1 MKRQLNQEIVNYLN
15 NQSDF
20 VTSDQIA
27 LALNVSKA
35 TVTRRIVEINQ
46 SKEGGCQP
54 ILSERGRGYKLSP
67 GIILRLEDRAEESI
81 AEERCNEI
89 IKELLFASPKRLRT
103 YELYE
108 KFYVSESVIAKDR
121 TIIAD
126 KLAKWH
132 LVLVRSNRHMSIS
145 GTEKNIR
152 SAIME
157 TVLNLNQTTDISAL
171 EEYCKGINNGDDFLF
186 TIQQIEYASTALD
199 MVINYPYNISL
210 FAHIYVLIERI
221 RLYRHLSLHE
231 STPSLLYEEKMFS
244 PEIYSVCKKIVD
256 NIGIYVGIIPD
267 ESEVVYLFEYLS
279 TARISNEEKKE
290 IDVSISSQIAHTYIE
305 KVSVIL
311 NQTFST
317 ELHRELENH
326 IVYLVQRLLNQIY
339 LPNALLNDIQVEYES
354 IFRAVCESSVYVSK
368 EFSLPEISR
377 DESGFIS
384 LYFAKYIELERK
396 KINAYIVCTT
406 GIGTS
411 ELIAVKIRKSFPT
424 INIVGITSNTA
435 IQKIVECMDEQIDLL
450 ITTIPIS
457 QKLDIPIVL
466 VSSILTSRDIESVN
480 HFLEEMNNG

>member
-1 MKRQLNQEIVNYLN
+1 MKRQLNKEIINYLN
-15 NQSDF
+15 HQSDF
-20 VTSDQIA
+20 VTSEQIA
-27 LALNVSKA
+27 FALDVSKA
-35 TVTRRIVEINQ
+35 TVTRRILEINAQ
-46 SKEGGCQP
+46 KEGVCQP

-67 GIILRLEDRAEESI
+67 GTFIRLEDSTEESV

-89 IKELLFASPKRLRT
+89 IKELLFAAPKRLRT

-121 TIIAD
+121 IIISS

-132 LVLVRSNRHMSIS
+132 LDLVRSNRHMSIS
-145 GTEKNIR
+145 GSEKDIR
-152 SAIME
+152 AAIMGI
-157 TVLNLNQTTDISAL
+157 VLNLNQTTDISAL

-186 TIQQIEYASTALD
+186 TIQQIEYASTALG
-199 MVINYPYNISL
+199 MIINYPYNISL

-221 RLYRHLSLHE
+221 RLYHHLSLHD
-231 STPSLLYEEKMFS
+231 TTTSLLYEEKMFS

-256 NIGIYVGIIPD
+256 NIGLYIGIIPD

-279 TARISNEEKKE
+279 TARILNEEKDE
-290 IDVSISSQIAHTYIE
+290 NDVTISSQIAHTYIE
-305 KVSVIL
+305 RVSVML
-311 NQTFST
+311 NQTFSN

-326 IVYLVQRLLNQIY
+326 IVYLVQRLFNQVY
-339 LPNALLNDIQVEYES
+339 SPNALLNDIQIEYKS
-354 IFRAVCESSVYVSK
+354 IFSAVCESSIYVSK
-368 EFSLPEISR
+368 EFSLPEISK

-396 KINAYIVCTT
+396 KINTYIVCTT

-411 ELIAVKIRKSFPT
+411 ELIAVKIRKTFPM

-450 ITTIPIS
+450 ITTIPIP

-466 VSSILTSRDIESVN
+466 VSSILTSRDIDSVN
-480 HFLEEMNNG
+480 HLLEEMNYV